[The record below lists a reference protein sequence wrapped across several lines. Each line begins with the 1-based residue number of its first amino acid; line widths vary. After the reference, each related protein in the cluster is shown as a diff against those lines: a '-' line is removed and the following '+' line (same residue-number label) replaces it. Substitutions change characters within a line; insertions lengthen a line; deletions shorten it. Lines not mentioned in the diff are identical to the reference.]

1 MADKYRV
8 TLSDGRVFDVQ
19 TEGGPPSE
27 ADVLASLGASPPA
40 AMPFTRRGGMTDEAA
55 MVSPEVW
62 RTTNLKDATGAAV
75 VRDAAADEGDQLLA
89 NIANVGGFAKD
100 LAVGAGKSL
109 IRAGL
114 RGGDLLRQ
122 IPGVDAVS
130 PKFIPLEPS
139 QVESANTAQ
148 TIGGMI
154 EQGAELVA
162 PTRAITA
169 LGAKVA
175 PAVAP
180 YLAKILSPTLA
191 NLVPKVVIE
200 GVGNAGLVK
209 AQGGSNTAAGITGV
223 VAGAVP
229 TIGVIATGIA
239 NHLKTSAA
247 ENVAKFFNPT
257 TKPFK
262 AVVEGR
268 TPEILARGSDV
279 LGTLGRTRPGAT
291 EVFDVATQA
300 AGDAIDQALSV
311 YGSDVVQNA
320 PQRLMAALDVA
331 KAPYVKTRIV
341 SAAEAAT
348 LPAATVLGPMPGG
361 GVQIA
366 IPLNAGKVR
375 QIDALKQIVQAHGN
389 DMTVDD
395 LVGLRRAWDEIAY
408 ARPQFGQLGPA
419 ETTKWAKKMG
429 GDAIRAIVQSDRPDL
444 AALNR
449 EFAFWK
455 DLHTVMEATTLRKT
469 GQVGGLL
476 PGMAEGAGVVAE
488 AARGG
493 GIGQMFVAGKLAK
506 MAQQVFASPRYQSLA
521 ANVKTGLADALTTA
535 MTTGKQAP
543 LEGWLRTAAGRLG
556 VVEGPQLLFAPS
568 P

>member
-1 MADKYRV
+1 
-8 TLSDGRVFDVQ
+8 
-19 TEGGPPSE
+19 
-27 ADVLASLGASPPA
+27 
-40 AMPFTRRGGMTDEAA
+40 MPFTRRGGMTDEAA
-55 MVSPEVW
+55 MVTPEVW
-62 RTTNLKDATGAAV
+62 RTSNEKDAAGNAI
-75 VRDAAADEGDQLLA
+75 VRPDTEGDQLLA
-89 NIANVGGFAKD
+89 NMANLGGLAKD
-100 LAVGAGKSL
+100 AAVGFGKSL
-109 IRAGL
+109 IRGGI
-114 RGGDLLRQ
+114 RGGEVLRM
-122 IPGVDAVS
+122 IPGVDAAF

-139 QVESANTAQ
+139 QIESANPAQ

-169 LGAKVA
+169 LGTKVA

-191 NLVPKVVIE
+191 NLVPKVLIE
-200 GVGNAGLVK
+200 AAGNAGLVK
-209 AQGGSNTAAGITGV
+209 AQGGSNMAAGVTGV

-229 TIGVIATGIA
+229 TIGAIATSLA
-239 NHLKTSAA
+239 DSLKTSAA

-262 AVVEGR
+262 AVIERR
-268 TPEILARGSDV
+268 TPEILDRGSEV
-279 LGTLGRTRPGAT
+279 LGTLGRTRAGAT
-291 EVFDVATQA
+291 EVFDAATQE
-300 AGDAIDQALSV
+300 AGAAIDQALSV
-311 YGSDVVQNA
+311 YGSDVVQDA

-348 LPAATVLGPMPGG
+348 LPAAMVVGPTAG

-366 IPLNAGKVR
+366 IPLNAGKVK
-375 QIDALKQIVQAHGN
+375 QIDALKQIVAAHGN

-419 ETTKWAKKMG
+419 ESAKWAKKMG

-455 DLHTVMEATTLRKT
+455 DLGTVMDATVTRKT

-476 PGMAEGAGVVAE
+476 PGMAEGAGFAGQIASGGSIP
-488 AARGG
+488 AA
-493 GIGQMFVAGKLAK
+493 FAVGKIAK
-506 MAQQVFASPRYQSLA
+506 LAQQVFASPRYLSLA
-521 ANVKTGLADALTTA
+521 ANVRTGLADAMTTA

-543 LEGWLRTAAGRLG
+543 LEGWLRTAAARLAI
-556 VVEGPQLLFAPS
+556 VEGPQALLPAPS